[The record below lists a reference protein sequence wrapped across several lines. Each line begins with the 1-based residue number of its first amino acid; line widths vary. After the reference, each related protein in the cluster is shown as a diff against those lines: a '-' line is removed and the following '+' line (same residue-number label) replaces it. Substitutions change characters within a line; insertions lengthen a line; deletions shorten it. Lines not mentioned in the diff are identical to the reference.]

1 MVSIIVVQCL
11 AFTSGCVSVIPYGH
25 FHWEAYTVGDGLGV
39 NCSIRLHVESHLGDE
54 KWKMEVREIAR
65 RTVLDGL
72 HAQGIQVDDCATLSA
87 SEARRGIVFGLAA
100 GSGDY
105 VKRAVDMDVG
115 FLMKFNDQLKN
126 NAKVISSGS
135 GTIPGL

>member
-1 MVSIIVVQCL
+1 
-11 AFTSGCVSVIPYGH
+11 
-25 FHWEAYTVGDGLGV
+25 
-39 NCSIRLHVESHLGDE
+39 
-54 KWKMEVREIAR
+54 
-65 RTVLDGL
+65 
-72 HAQGIQVDDCATLSA
+72 
-87 SEARRGIVFGLAA
+87 
-100 GSGDY
+100 